1 MKRLLVSLPVLA
13 TIFATGATVLA
24 GCPVDDV
31 PVVETEVVVAE
42 GGRADLAVVC
52 GSIDNAS
59 DVLVD
64 DDCSIEVPIG
74 ASGGTITVD
83 GTSVI
88 SVVTVT
94 VLPLSFS
101 RTVFTDGPA
110 AREHGA
116 MMASS
121 NGDTLFVIGGGGYP
135 NFPDQEMLDDAWQF
149 DVATSVWSPWT
160 LSGDVI
166 PPGASRRVAQDGDV
180 AFLSGGYG
188 DAFASLGE
196 MFRIDLDS
204 GEVTLLDQGDVQPPL
219 RSLHAFAFDAASQ
232 RFVVFGGFFDD
243 GVAQDI
249 LGDTWVG
256 TLTGTT
262 VSWQE
267 VTSPLSPSPR
277 YGMFFGSDPTEGL
290 VVFSGAGFPA
300 AGNPIN
306 AADDAWVFRFDDLS
320 WFDLLPKGEA
330 PVGRR
335 NGCGVVDPANHR
347 LTVFGGTADGATTE
361 PGVFLLDVRGDGR
374 WDTLDRDGEPPRRS
388 SSFGTAR
395 PGGGITCGFGND
407 QDLFQDLFT
416 LGLDVSASQAP

>member
-1 MKRLLVSLPVLA
+1 MKRLLVSLPLLA
-13 TIFATGATVLA
+13 SALTA
-24 GCPVDDV
+24 CPVGEV

-42 GGRADLAVVC
+42 GGTVALGVVC
-52 GSIDNAS
+52 GAIDHDTDLIVS
-59 DVLVD
+59 
-64 DDCSIEVPIG
+64 DDCVVEVPIG
-74 ASGGTITVD
+74 ASGGVVTVD
-83 GTSVI
+83 GVSVV
-88 SVVTVT
+88 SVVTVV
-94 VLPLSFS
+94 VLPLTFD
-101 RTVFTDGPA
+101 RTVFTEGPE

-116 MMASS
+116 MMVSS
-121 NGDTLFVIGGGGYP
+121 NGNTIFVIGGGGYP
-135 NFPDQEMLDDAWQF
+135 NFPDQELLDDAWQF
-149 DVATSVWSPWT
+149 DVATSVWSPWI
-160 LSGDVI
+160 LSGDAI

-180 AFLSGGYG
+180 AWLSGGYG
-188 DAFASLGE
+188 EAFASLGE
-196 MFRIDLDS
+196 MFRVDLQS
-204 GEVTLLDQGDVQPPL
+204 GEVTLLDQGDVQPPV
-219 RSLHAFAFDAASQ
+219 RSLHAFGFDADSQ

-243 GVAQDI
+243 GVSQDI

-256 TLTGTT
+256 TLTGTS
-262 VSWQE
+262 VAWQE
-267 VTSPLSPSPR
+267 VTAPLSPSPR
-277 YGMFFGSDPTEGL
+277 YGMFAGTDPTEGL

-306 AADDAWVFRFDDLS
+306 AADDAWVFRFDDLV
-320 WFDLLPKGEA
+320 WFDLLPAGEA

-374 WDTLDRDGEPPRRS
+374 WDSVVRDGEPPRRS

-416 LGLDVSASQAP
+416 LAP